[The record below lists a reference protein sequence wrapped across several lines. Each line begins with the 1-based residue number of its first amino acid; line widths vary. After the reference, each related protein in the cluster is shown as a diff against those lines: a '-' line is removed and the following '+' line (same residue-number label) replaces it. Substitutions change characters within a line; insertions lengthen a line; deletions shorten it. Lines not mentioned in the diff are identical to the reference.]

1 MPLRRAGSRLCL
13 TDARNRNRLSHRF
26 RAPQTAVMAPLA
38 NGAKAAR
45 SEIRRRLYIAEFS
58 KIRCHSVVCG
68 YRIRIGY
75 HGEHRHGLLN
85 SRHPNPCKKER
96 PPMVRRY
103 AALAYAPGAPL
114 PDPLPAPRL
123 EIAFDEQTQV
133 LARFSLEAQAP
144 LIVF

>member
-13 TDARNRNRLSHRF
+13 NGCQKSKPSISPISRAANCSYGAVGKRRKGCAQRNT
-26 RAPQTAVMAPLA
+26 P
-38 NGAKAAR
+38 
-45 SEIRRRLYIAEFS
+45 
-58 KIRCHSVVCG
+58 
-68 YRIRIGY
+68 
-75 HGEHRHGLLN
+75 
-85 SRHPNPCKKER
+85 

-144 LIVF
+144 L

>member
-58 KIRCHSVVCG
+58 KIRCHSDLKSKPSISPISRAANCSYGAVGKRRKGCAQRNTPPPI
-68 YRIRIGY
+68 YCRIQQNPLSFR
-75 HGEHRHGLLN
+75 GLRV
-85 SRHPNPCKKER
+85 SD
-96 PPMVRRY
+96 Y
-103 AALAYAPGAPL
+103 
-114 PDPLPAPRL
+114 
-123 EIAFDEQTQV
+123 V
-133 LARFSLEAQAP
+133 LAITESIATDY
-144 LIVF
+144 